1 MFGKSK
7 AKLLEDQISIIQE
20 ELYQTK
26 KQLNETKTLFYSYL
40 KQQNMNGY
48 ILHVSSN
55 GVILNAS
62 GGVYHVLGYTID
74 QLIGKRLSEIT
85 NSEDK
90 KKVQDCLCRELRF
103 QGNIRRTSVSNGTKT
118 IQSFAYVMKDD
129 ASIVFTEWDVS
140 ETIGDTKTN
149 LSYVINALPIM
160 AYIKDSDGIF
170 CLVNN
175 KFAEAC
181 GKEVDYFENRSK
193 INGLLFQTLYTN
205 DKHIH
210 TSNESISFE
219 LEWPDGISRRVICE
233 CQPISSINKGNF
245 YSYKQPLYLHTIRA
259 ETDTISP
266 NTQQQDTYGAHF
278 RCTYIN
284 NVFKIT
290 YTTNNF
296 IEIIKNQDFVKS
308 IHKEDIDMFY
318 YSLNKV
324 SQSAHPWRW
333 QGRVMV
339 NKQLKRINIIAWPIN
354 QNDSSEM
361 LGMIQDLT
369 NETYE
374 KKINMLLMRHI
385 TDAVALH
392 SFQDGIKPEMKV
404 YSHSI
409 HALLGYESIENDMF
423 WQLHPDDTPA
433 LQDILYK
440 MKRGIADTSVYRIKH
455 RDNYWVK
462 VKTEFIP
469 FDNEFI
475 TITTKV

>member
-7 AKLLEDQISIIQE
+7 TKLLEDQISIMQE
-20 ELYQTK
+20 ELFQTK
-26 KQLNETKTLFYSYL
+26 KQLNETKTIFHSFL
-40 KQQNMNGY
+40 KQQKMNGY

-90 KKVQDCLCRELRF
+90 KKVQNCLCRELCF
-103 QGNIRRTSVSNGTKT
+103 QGNIRRLSMNSGTKI
-118 IQSFAYVMKDD
+118 IQSFAYVMKED
-129 ASIVFTEWDVS
+129 ASIVFTEWDIS
-140 ETIGDTKTN
+140 NTIGDTKTN
-149 LSYVINALPIM
+149 LSYMLNAIPMM
-160 AYIKDSDGIF
+160 AYIKDSDGVF
-170 CLVNN
+170 CMVNQL
-175 KFAEAC
+175 FADSCKKNIE
-181 GKEVDYFENRSK
+181 YFENRSK
-193 INGLLFQTLYTN
+193 ISGLLFQTLYTN
-205 DKHIH
+205 DKHMH
-210 TSNESISFE
+210 TNEENISFE
-219 LEWPDGISRRVICE
+219 LEWPDGITRNVICE
-233 CQPISSINKGNF
+233 CKPISSINKGHY
-245 YSYKQPLYLHTIRA
+245 YSFKQPLYLHIIRA
-259 ETDTISP
+259 DNDIPSSNPSKSDTC
-266 NTQQQDTYGAHF
+266 GAHF

-284 NVFKIT
+284 DVFDIT

-296 IEIIKNQDFVKS
+296 IEILHNQDFVKS
-308 IHKEDIDMFY
+308 IYNEDKEMFY

-333 QGRVMV
+333 QGRIMV
-339 NKQLKRINIIAWPIN
+339 NNQLKRINIIAWPIN
-354 QNDSSEM
+354 QNDSSDM

-385 TDAVALH
+385 SDTVALH
-392 SFQDGIKPEMKV
+392 SFKDGIKPEMKV

-409 HALLGYESIENDMF
+409 HTLLGYESIENDLF
-423 WQLHPDDTPA
+423 WQLHPDDTST
-433 LQDILYK
+433 LQEILYK

-455 RDNYWVK
+455 KDDYWVK

-475 TITTKV
+475 TITAKI